1 VSAVSGKTSGIRIT
15 ALRWV
20 PAPFQGQV
28 RDLAVRWALEET
40 GAAYEV
46 KLLAPGEQVTPEYRA
61 WHPFGKV
68 PAYEEDG
75 LTLFES
81 GAIVLHV
88 SENTALLPTGRNAR
102 ARVTAW
108 VIAALNSVDPDI
120 IALGDIDHFAADE
133 AWARQR
139 RPALEGMLKT
149 RLNAVAAHLRGRDYL
164 VDTFSAA
171 DIMMITILRALR
183 HTTLV
188 ADIPTLCAYRNRCEA
203 RPAFERALTAQLDT
217 FARHSPT

>member
-1 VSAVSGKTSGIRIT
+1 MAGIRIT
-15 ALRWV
+15 AFRWV
-20 PAPFQGQV
+20 PTPFHGQV
-28 RDLAVRWALEET
+28 RDLAVRWALEEV

-46 KLLAPGEQVTPEYRA
+46 KLLAPEDQDTPAYRA

-75 LTLFES
+75 LSLFES
-81 GAIVLHV
+81 GAIVLHIA
-88 SENTALLPTGRNAR
+88 ENTALQPADRATR

-120 IALGDIDHFAADE
+120 IALGDIDHFAAAE
-133 AWARQR
+133 AWGQQR
-139 RPALEGMLKT
+139 RPALEGMVKT
-149 RLNAVAAHLRGRDYL
+149 RLNAVATYLADRDYL
-164 VDTFSAA
+164 VEQFSAA

-188 ADIPTLCAYRNRCEA
+188 SDIPVLRAYRDRCEA
-203 RPAFERALTAQLDT
+203 RPAFQRALTAQLDT
-217 FARHSPT
+217 FARHSPTP